1 MAVVDSVLLVGGID
15 GSAVSHGPFYA
26 QGWVDGCG
34 ERVVRTVTSDC
45 LTLVLAR
52 GCTGSPGADWARRA
66 MWASSGWSD
75 RSIRTRHPPS
85 GTRPNVECPPWGT
98 AGSWLRFAT
107 PGSRWVAGSRTSLGP
122 SSPST
127 RTRSPKTGDALVERD
142 PSLSVGTDAG
152 VLPPDP
158 GPGIP
163 GDADEPEPWQ
173 LADALTRSS
182 VSMTTLDFVE
192 RAITGLAASYP
203 FTPPGEMAP
212 QVGAMMRR
220 MHDALGQSQPL
231 KVRARC
237 ARLAG
242 VLCGVAGQLAD
253 DMGRFGRASGYFD
266 AAELAAA
273 EAEDP
278 DLTAWVLA
286 IRSIG
291 LFYRGQYAASAGLL
305 ERAEVSAEGS
315 AARRRAWLAALS
327 ARAYAAL
334 ACRAQSAGERR
345 GVMASLARAYA
356 KMGQEAGPPGGTEF
370 FDAPR
375 LAGMAGSALLLMRD
389 TGRSRELLA
398 EALAGRSPADTKGRA
413 LLTLDMAE
421 SFTIDGDPEQA
432 AALGAGALDLVRGDV
447 IQPVLERA
455 REIGRR
461 LRPWEDAT
469 AVRDLSGRLAEITA
483 PWTGD

>member
-1 MAVVDSVLLVGGID
+1 MPD
-15 GSAVSHGPFYA
+15 
-26 QGWVDGCG
+26 VDG
-34 ERVVRTVTSDC
+34 E
-45 LTLVLAR
+45 TLRAWRRSR
-52 GCTGSPGADWARRA
+52 GWDVPEMARRMRRA
-66 MWASSGWSD
+66 
-75 RSIRTRHPPS
+75 
-85 GTRPNVECPPWGT
+85 
-98 AGSWLRFAT
+98 AGDD
-107 PGSRWVAGSRTSLGP
+107 PVP
-122 SSPST
+122 VH
-127 RTRSPKTGDALVERD
+127 DALVRMIRRWERLGLKTERYELLYAAA
-142 PSLSVGTDAG
+142 LSAGTDAG
-152 VLPPDP
+152 VPSTGPDP

-163 GDADEPEPWQ
+163 RDADEPEPWE

-182 VSMTTLDFVE
+182 VSMTTLDFME

-203 FTPPGEMAP
+203 FTPPGEMTP

-220 MHDALGQSQPL
+220 VQDALGQSQPL
-231 KVRARC
+231 RVRARC

-253 DMGRFGRASGYFD
+253 DTGRFSRGSGYFD

-291 LFYRGQYAASAGLL
+291 LFYRGEYAVSAGLL
-305 ERAEVSAEGS
+305 ERAEAAAGGS

-327 ARAYAAL
+327 ARAHAAL
-334 ACRAQSAGERR
+334 AWRAQGVGGRR
-345 GVMASLARAYA
+345 RVMVSLDRAYA
-356 KMGQEAGPPGGTEF
+356 QMGQEAGPPGGTEF

-398 EALAGRSPADTKGRA
+398 EALAGRSPADAKGRA

-421 SFTIDGDPEQA
+421 CFTIDGDPEQA
-432 AALGAGALDLVRGDV
+432 AALSGDALDLVRGDV
-447 IQPVLERA
+447 IQPVLGRA
-455 REIGRR
+455 REIGRK
-461 LRPWEDAT
+461 LRPWEETA
-469 AVRDLSGRLAEITA
+469 AVRNLSGRLAEIAA